1 MQMLNPNSEMSS
13 AKKKKSYKWKFF
25 LNTYAFAALPL
36 LSFSSDIFLPEAT
49 TQTNV

>member
-13 AKKKKSYKWKFF
+13 AKKKKVINESSF
-25 LNTYAFAALPL
+25 LTHKHLLPFL
-36 LSFSSDIFLPEAT
+36 YCHLADIFLPEVT